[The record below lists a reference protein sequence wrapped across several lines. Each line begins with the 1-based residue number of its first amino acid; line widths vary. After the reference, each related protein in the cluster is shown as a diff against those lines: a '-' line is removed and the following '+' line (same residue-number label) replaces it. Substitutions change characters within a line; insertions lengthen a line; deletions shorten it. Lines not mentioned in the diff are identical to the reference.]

1 MEITSSGLRSVL
13 NTHQLTT
20 ARMNHV
26 TARLGS
32 GKRSP
37 QPSDDPIRWS
47 NAMELKDSAQRLQK
61 LSENMFSAGLSA
73 RVAVYSM
80 DASEAQLIE
89 MGVSLSS
96 ALESPPGSDTRRA
109 SLEQFNTHHR
119 LTDDYSM
126 PEDLNARKLL
136 DSPERF
142 NSSGDIDVAAGENN
156 FRIRLSYQPIHLGA
170 GGLDLPL
177 AGDPLPSDS
186 GSNPIIA
193 DIANATDDE
202 ILAMRE
208 LLESSRAQ
216 LQGRKV
222 FLQADILAVER
233 QEEQGVAMASNL
245 LEVSSD
251 IERAD
256 LAAEAALSQS
266 IALRSSI
273 ALSGITGMDETRSL
287 ALQLLR

>member
-1 MEITSSGLRSVL
+1 MEITSSGIRSAL
-13 NTHQLTT
+13 NTHQSTT

-26 TARLGS
+26 AARLGS
-32 GKRSP
+32 GMRSP
-37 QPSDDPIRWS
+37 QPSDDPVRWS

-73 RVAVYSM
+73 RVAVHSM
-80 DASEAQLIE
+80 DASEAQLVE
-89 MGVSLSS
+89 MGMSLSS
-96 ALESPPGSDTRRA
+96 ALGSPPGSDARRA
-109 SLEQFNTHHR
+109 SLVQFNTQHR

-202 ILAMRE
+202 ILAMQE
-208 LLESSRAQ
+208 LLKSSRAQ
-216 LQGRKV
+216 LQGRIV
-222 FLQADILAVER
+222 SLQADILAVER
-233 QEEQGVAMASNL
+233 QEEQGVTMASNL
-245 LEVSSD
+245 LEASSD
-251 IERAD
+251 IEMAD
-256 LAAEAALSQS
+256 LEAEAALSQS